1 VYELQTLDYL
11 KKFHIPEDYQEQI
24 LSLYQGSDS
33 TQGDVEA
40 AKKRLGRQL
49 EKERDLYRWDDLTEG
64 EYKRRRDDIRKQL
77 DALSP
82 VPSGSDSLPRLAH
95 FLADVSSAW
104 ESATAEQQNKLARA
118 LFEEIWIKDKEVVFV
133 KPRPELD
140 PFFRLNYE
148 ESTKAVERL
157 ISTRV
162 ELYRTPYLGNP
173 ASATGLVGVELIA
186 A

>member
-1 VYELQTLDYL
+1 MAT
-11 KKFHIPEDYQEQI
+11 
-24 LSLYQGSDS
+24 
-33 TQGDVEA
+33 
-40 AKKRLGRQL
+40 
-49 EKERDLYRWDDLTEG
+49 
-64 EYKRRRDDIRKQL
+64 
-77 DALSP
+77 
-82 VPSGSDSLPRLAH
+82 
-95 FLADVSSAW
+95 AW

-162 ELYRTPYLGNP
+162 ELYRTPYLRNP
-173 ASATGLVGVELIA
+173 NSAMELVGVELMA
-186 A
+186 G